1 MGEGIDRQAGE
12 GGAMASGQL
21 DARAEKGEM
30 PVPQRLNARGRG
42 GDAPASRRSSVHGR
56 KGEAPAPRRFNVHGH
71 KGEEPAPRRFSAHGS
86 RSGKPAPEQLKAR
99 SKAAFD
105 EQAPIYD
112 EGMQGD
118 HARALYPCI
127 FEEARR
133 AMEGIPVPSVLDVG
147 CGTGMLSEQLLGAF
161 PSCRLT
167 GVDLS
172 PAMVERARTRLAGRA
187 EVREADAERLPFHDG
202 AFDLVVCNDSFHH
215 YPDPDRAAFQMW
227 RVLRKGGALVLG
239 DVWQP
244 APARAVM
251 NAWMPFSHEG
261 DVRIYSE
268 AELRTILGTWFQRVR
283 WSRIGLTGCL
293 VVASKG

>member
-1 MGEGIDRQAGE
+1 MDEGIDRQAGV
-12 GGAMASGQL
+12 GGAADSGQL

-30 PVPQRLNARGRG
+30 PAPQRLNARGRG
-42 GDAPASRRSSVHGR
+42 GDAPASRRSSARGR
-56 KGEAPAPRRFNVHGH
+56 KGEAPAPQ
-71 KGEEPAPRRFSAHGS
+71 RFSAQGR
-86 RSGKPAPEQLKAR
+86 RSSKPAPEQLKAR

-127 FEEARR
+127 LEEARR

-147 CGTGMLSEQLLGAF
+147 CGTGMLSERLLGAF
-161 PSCRLT
+161 PSCRLA

-172 PAMVERARTRLAGRA
+172 PAMVERARARLAGRA

-268 AELRTILGTWFQRVR
+268 TELRAILGTWFQRVR

>member
-1 MGEGIDRQAGE
+1 MDEGIDRQAGV
-12 GGAMASGQL
+12 GGAADSGQL
-21 DARAEKGEM
+21 DAREEKGEM
-30 PVPQRLNARGRG
+30 PAPQRLNACGRG
-42 GDAPASRRSSVHGR
+42 GDAPASRRFNVHGR
-56 KGEAPAPRRFNVHGH
+56 KG
-71 KGEEPAPRRFSAHGS
+71 S
-86 RSGKPAPEQLKAR
+86 KPAPEQPKAR

-127 FEEARR
+127 LEEARR

-147 CGTGMLSEQLLGAF
+147 CGTGMLSERLLGAF

-172 PAMVERARTRLAGRA
+172 PAMAERARARLAGRA

-268 AELRTILGTWFQRVR
+268 AELRAILGTWFQRVR

>member
-1 MGEGIDRQAGE
+1 MDEGIDRQAGV
-12 GGAMASGQL
+12 GGAADSGQL

-30 PVPQRLNARGRG
+30 PAPQRLNARGRKG
-42 GDAPASRRSSVHGR
+42 ETPASRRSSVHGR
-56 KGEAPAPRRFNVHGH
+56 KGEAPAS
-71 KGEEPAPRRFSAHGS
+71 RRFSVHGR
-86 RSGKPAPEQLKAR
+86 RSSKLAPEQLKAR

-127 FEEARR
+127 LEEARR

-147 CGTGMLSEQLLGAF
+147 CGTGMLSERLLGAF

-172 PAMVERARTRLAGRA
+172 PAMVERARARLAGRA

-202 AFDLVVCNDSFHH
+202 VFDLVVCNDSFHH

-268 AELRTILGTWFQRVR
+268 AELRAILGTWFQRVR

-293 VVASKG
+293 AVASKG

>member
-1 MGEGIDRQAGE
+1 MDEGIDRQAGV
-12 GGAMASGQL
+12 GGAADSGQL
-21 DARAEKGEM
+21 DAREEKGEM
-30 PVPQRLNARGRG
+30 PAPQRLNACGRG
-42 GDAPASRRSSVHGR
+42 GDAPASRRSSARGR
-56 KGEAPAPRRFNVHGH
+56 KGEAPAPQ
-71 KGEEPAPRRFSAHGS
+71 RFSAQGR
-86 RSGKPAPEQLKAR
+86 RSSKLAPEQLKAR

-127 FEEARR
+127 LEEARR

-147 CGTGMLSEQLLGAF
+147 CGTGMLSERLLGAF
-161 PSCRLT
+161 PSCRLA

-172 PAMVERARTRLAGRA
+172 PAMVERARARLAGRA

-268 AELRTILGTWFQRVR
+268 AELRAILGTWFQRVR

>member
-1 MGEGIDRQAGE
+1 MDEGIDRQAGV
-12 GGAMASGQL
+12 GGAADSGQL
-21 DARAEKGEM
+21 DAREEKGEM
-30 PVPQRLNARGRG
+30 PAPQRLNACGRG
-42 GDAPASRRSSVHGR
+42 GDAPASRRSSARGR
-56 KGEAPAPRRFNVHGH
+56 KGEAPAPQ
-71 KGEEPAPRRFSAHGS
+71 RFSAQGR
-86 RSGKPAPEQLKAR
+86 RSSKLAPEQLKAR

-127 FEEARR
+127 LEEARR

-147 CGTGMLSEQLLGAF
+147 CGTGMLSERLLGAF
-161 PSCRLT
+161 PSCRLA

-172 PAMVERARTRLAGRA
+172 PAMVERARARLAGRA

-227 RVLRKGGALVLG
+227 RVLRKGGELVLG

-268 AELRTILGTWFQRVR
+268 TELRAILGTWFQRVR

>member
-1 MGEGIDRQAGE
+1 MDEGIDRQAGV
-12 GGAMASGQL
+12 GGAADSGQL
-21 DARAEKGEM
+21 DAREEKGEM
-30 PVPQRLNARGRG
+30 PAPQRLNACGRG
-42 GDAPASRRSSVHGR
+42 GDAPASRRSSARGR
-56 KGEAPAPRRFNVHGH
+56 KGEAPAPQ
-71 KGEEPAPRRFSAHGS
+71 RFSAQGR
-86 RSGKPAPEQLKAR
+86 RSSKLAPEQLKAR

-127 FEEARR
+127 LEEARR

-147 CGTGMLSEQLLGAF
+147 CGTGMLSERLLGAF
-161 PSCRLT
+161 PSCRLA

-172 PAMVERARTRLAGRA
+172 PAMVERARARLAGRA

-227 RVLRKGGALVLG
+227 RVLRKGGELVLG

-251 NAWMPFSHEG
+251 NAWMPLAHEG

-268 AELRTILGTWFQRVR
+268 TELRAILGTWFQRVR

>member
-1 MGEGIDRQAGE
+1 MDEGIDRQAGV
-12 GGAMASGQL
+12 GGAADSGQL

-30 PVPQRLNARGRG
+30 PDSQRLNARGRG
-42 GDAPASRRSSVHGR
+42 GDAPASRRSSARGR
-56 KGEAPAPRRFNVHGH
+56 KGEAPAS
-71 KGEEPAPRRFSAHGS
+71 RRFSAHGCRAS
-86 RSGKPAPEQLKAR
+86 KPAPEQLKAR

-127 FEEARR
+127 LDEAHR
-133 AMEGIPVPSVLDVG
+133 ALEGIPAPSVLDVG

-172 PAMVERARTRLAGRA
+172 PAMVERARARLAGRA

-202 AFDLVVCNDSFHH
+202 VFDLVVCNDSFHH

-268 AELRTILGTWFQRVR
+268 AELRAILGTWFQRVR

>member
-1 MGEGIDRQAGE
+1 MDEGIDRQAGV
-12 GGAMASGQL
+12 GGAADSGQL

-30 PVPQRLNARGRG
+30 PAPQRLNARGR
-42 GDAPASRRSSVHGR
+42 
-56 KGEAPAPRRFNVHGH
+56 KGEAPAPQ
-71 KGEEPAPRRFSAHGS
+71 RFSAHGRKGS
-86 RSGKPAPEQLKAR
+86 KPAPEQLKAR

-127 FEEARR
+127 LEEARR

-147 CGTGMLSEQLLGAF
+147 CGTGMLSERLLGAF

-172 PAMVERARTRLAGRA
+172 PAMVERARARLAGRA

-268 AELRTILGTWFQRVR
+268 TELRAILGTWFQRVR

>member
-1 MGEGIDRQAGE
+1 MDEGIDRQAGV
-12 GGAMASGQL
+12 GGAADSGQL

-30 PVPQRLNARGRG
+30 PAPQRLNARGRG
-42 GDAPASRRSSVHGR
+42 GDAPASRRSSARGR
-56 KGEAPAPRRFNVHGH
+56 KGEAPAPRRF
-71 KGEEPAPRRFSAHGS
+71 SAHGRKGS
-86 RSGKPAPEQLKAR
+86 KPAPEQLKAR

-127 FEEARR
+127 LEEARR
-133 AMEGIPVPSVLDVG
+133 AMEGTPVPSVLDVG
-147 CGTGMLSEQLLGAF
+147 CGTGMLSERLLGAF
-161 PSCRLT
+161 PSCRLA

-172 PAMVERARTRLAGRA
+172 PAMVERARARLAGRA
-187 EVREADAERLPFHDG
+187 EVREVDAERLPFHDG

-268 AELRTILGTWFQRVR
+268 AELRAILGTWFQRVR

>member
-1 MGEGIDRQAGE
+1 MGEGIDKQAGE
-12 GGAMASGQL
+12 SGAMASGQL
-21 DARAEKGEM
+21 DARTEKGEM
-30 PVPQRLNARGRG
+30 PVPRRFSMQGRRGE
-42 GDAPASRRSSVHGR
+42 V
-56 KGEAPAPRRFNVHGH
+56 PAPRRLNVHG
-71 KGEEPAPRRFSAHGS
+71 RRDSKLDS
-86 RSGKPAPEQLKAR
+86 EQLKAR

-105 EQAPIYD
+105 EQAPIFD

-127 FEEARR
+127 LEEARR
-133 AMEGIPVPSVLDVG
+133 AMEDIPAPSVLDVG
-147 CGTGMLSEQLLGAF
+147 CGTGMLSKQLLGAF
-161 PSCRLT
+161 HSCRLT

-172 PAMVERARTRLAGRA
+172 PAMVERARAHLAGRA

-268 AELRTILGTWFQRVR
+268 AELRAILGTWFQRVR

>member
-1 MGEGIDRQAGE
+1 MDEGIDKQAGE
-12 GGAMASGQL
+12 SGAEVSGQL

-30 PVPQRLNARGRG
+30 P
-42 GDAPASRRSSVHGR
+42 APRRSSMHGCR
-56 KGEAPAPRRFNVHGH
+56 GEAPAPRRLNVHG
-71 KGEEPAPRRFSAHGS
+71 RRGS
-86 RSGKPAPEQLKAR
+86 KPDSEQLKAR

-127 FEEARR
+127 LEEARR
-133 AMEGIPVPSVLDVG
+133 AMEGIPAPSVLDVG
-147 CGTGMLSEQLLGAF
+147 CGTGMLSEQLLSAL
-161 PSCRLT
+161 PSCRLA
-167 GVDLS
+167 GIDLS
-172 PAMVERARTRLAGRA
+172 PAMVERARARLAGRA

-251 NAWMPFSHEG
+251 NAWMPLAHEG

-268 AELRTILGTWFQRVR
+268 TELRAILGTWFQRVR

>member
-1 MGEGIDRQAGE
+1 MDEGIDRQAGV
-12 GGAMASGQL
+12 GGAAASGQL

-30 PVPQRLNARGRG
+30 PVPRRLNARGRG
-42 GDAPASRRSSVHGR
+42 GDAPASRRSSARGR
-56 KGEAPAPRRFNVHGH
+56 RGEAPDPRRLNVRG
-71 KGEEPAPRRFSAHGS
+71 RRGS
-86 RSGKPAPEQLKAR
+86 KPAPEQLKAR

-127 FEEARR
+127 LEEARR
-133 AMEGIPVPSVLDVG
+133 AMEGIPAPSVLDVG
-147 CGTGMLSEQLLGAF
+147 CGTGMLSEQLLSAL
-161 PSCRLT
+161 PSCRLA
-167 GVDLS
+167 GIDLS
-172 PAMVERARTRLAGRA
+172 PAMVERARARLAGRA

-202 AFDLVVCNDSFHH
+202 VFDLVVCNDSFHH

-251 NAWMPFSHEG
+251 NAWMPLSHEG

-268 AELRTILGTWFQRVR
+268 TELRAILGTWFQRVR

>member
-1 MGEGIDRQAGE
+1 MDEGIDRQAGV
-12 GGAMASGQL
+12 GGAADSGQL
-21 DARAEKGEM
+21 DAREEKGEM
-30 PVPQRLNARGRG
+30 PAPQRLNARGRG
-42 GDAPASRRSSVHGR
+42 GDAPASRRSSARGR
-56 KGEAPAPRRFNVHGH
+56 KGEAPAPQ
-71 KGEEPAPRRFSAHGS
+71 RFSAQGR
-86 RSGKPAPEQLKAR
+86 RSSKLAPEQLKAR

-127 FEEARR
+127 LEEARR
-133 AMEGIPVPSVLDVG
+133 AMESIPVPSVLDVG
-147 CGTGMLSEQLLGAF
+147 CGTGMLSERLLGAF
-161 PSCRLT
+161 PSCRLA

-268 AELRTILGTWFQRVR
+268 AELRAILGTWFQRVR

>member
-1 MGEGIDRQAGE
+1 MDEGIDRQAGV
-12 GGAMASGQL
+12 GGAADSGQL
-21 DARAEKGEM
+21 DAREEKGEM
-30 PVPQRLNARGRG
+30 PAPQRLNARGRG
-42 GDAPASRRSSVHGR
+42 GDAPASRRSSARGR
-56 KGEAPAPRRFNVHGH
+56 KGEAPAPQRFSVHGR
-71 KGEEPAPRRFSAHGS
+71 KGS
-86 RSGKPAPEQLKAR
+86 KPAPEQLKAR

-147 CGTGMLSEQLLGAF
+147 CGTGMLSERLLGAF

-172 PAMVERARTRLAGRA
+172 PAMVERARARLAGRA

-268 AELRTILGTWFQRVR
+268 AELRAILGTWFQRVR

>member
-1 MGEGIDRQAGE
+1 MGEGIDKQAGE
-12 GGAMASGQL
+12 GGAADSGQL
-21 DARAEKGEM
+21 EVRAEKGEM
-30 PVPQRLNARGRG
+30 PDPQRLNARGCG
-42 GDAPASRRSSVHGR
+42 GDVPAPRRSSVHGR
-56 KGEAPAPRRFNVHGH
+56 KGET
-71 KGEEPAPRRFSAHGS
+71 PAPRRFSAQVRRGS
-86 RSGKPAPEQLKAR
+86 KPDSEQLKAR

-127 FEEARR
+127 IEEARR
-133 AMEGIPVPSVLDVG
+133 AMEDIPAPSVLDVG
-147 CGTGMLSEQLLGAF
+147 CGTGMLSERLLSAF
-161 PSCRLT
+161 PSCHLT
-167 GVDLS
+167 GIDLS
-172 PAMVERARTRLAGRA
+172 PAMVDRARVRLAGRA

-202 AFDLVVCNDSFHH
+202 VFDLVVCNDSFHH

-268 AELRTILGTWFQRVR
+268 AELRAILGTWFQRVR

>member
-1 MGEGIDRQAGE
+1 MDEGIDRQAGV
-12 GGAMASGQL
+12 GGAADSGQL
-21 DARAEKGEM
+21 DAREEKGEM
-30 PVPQRLNARGRG
+30 PAPQRLNACGRG
-42 GDAPASRRSSVHGR
+42 GDAPASRRSSARGR
-56 KGEAPAPRRFNVHGH
+56 RGEAPAPRRLNVHG
-71 KGEEPAPRRFSAHGS
+71 RRGS
-86 RSGKPAPEQLKAR
+86 KPDSEQLKAR
-99 SKAAFD
+99 SKAALD

-127 FEEARR
+127 LDEARR
-133 AMEGIPVPSVLDVG
+133 ALEDIPAPSVLDVG
-147 CGTGMLSEQLLGAF
+147 CGTGMLSEQLLSVF
-161 PSCRLT
+161 PSCHLT
-167 GVDLS
+167 GIDLS
-172 PAMVERARTRLAGRA
+172 PAMVDRARARLAGRA

-268 AELRTILGTWFQRVR
+268 AELRAILGTWFQRVR

>member
-1 MGEGIDRQAGE
+1 MDEGIDRQAGV
-12 GGAMASGQL
+12 GGAADSGQL
-21 DARAEKGEM
+21 DAREEKGEM
-30 PVPQRLNARGRG
+30 PAPQRLNARGRG
-42 GDAPASRRSSVHGR
+42 GDAPASRRSSARGR
-56 KGEAPAPRRFNVHGH
+56 KGEAPAPQ
-71 KGEEPAPRRFSAHGS
+71 RFSAQGR
-86 RSGKPAPEQLKAR
+86 RSSKLAPEQLKAR

-127 FEEARR
+127 LEEARR
-133 AMEGIPVPSVLDVG
+133 AMESIPVPSVLDVG
-147 CGTGMLSEQLLGAF
+147 CGTGMLSERLLGAF
-161 PSCRLT
+161 PSCRLA

-172 PAMVERARTRLAGRA
+172 PAMVERARARLAGRA

-227 RVLRKGGALVLG
+227 RVLRKVGALVLG

>member
-1 MGEGIDRQAGE
+1 MDEGIDRQAGV
-12 GGAMASGQL
+12 GGAADSGQL
-21 DARAEKGEM
+21 DAREEKGEM
-30 PVPQRLNARGRG
+30 PAPQRLNARGRG
-42 GDAPASRRSSVHGR
+42 GDAPASRRSSARGR
-56 KGEAPAPRRFNVHGH
+56 KGEAPAPQ
-71 KGEEPAPRRFSAHGS
+71 RFSAQGR
-86 RSGKPAPEQLKAR
+86 RSSKLAPEQLKAR

-127 FEEARR
+127 LEEARR
-133 AMEGIPVPSVLDVG
+133 AMESIPVPSVLDVG
-147 CGTGMLSEQLLGAF
+147 CGTGMLSERLLGAF
-161 PSCRLT
+161 PSCRLA

>member
-1 MGEGIDRQAGE
+1 MDEGIDRQAGV
-12 GGAMASGQL
+12 GGAADSGQL
-21 DARAEKGEM
+21 DAREEKGEM
-30 PVPQRLNARGRG
+30 PAPQRLNACGRG
-42 GDAPASRRSSVHGR
+42 GDAPASRRSSARGR
-56 KGEAPAPRRFNVHGH
+56 KGEAPAPQ
-71 KGEEPAPRRFSAHGS
+71 RFSAQGR
-86 RSGKPAPEQLKAR
+86 RSSKLAPEQLKAR

-127 FEEARR
+127 LEEARR

-172 PAMVERARTRLAGRA
+172 PAMVERARARLVGRA

-268 AELRTILGTWFQRVR
+268 AELRAILGTWFQRVR
-283 WSRIGLTGCL
+283 WSQIGLTGCL

>member
-1 MGEGIDRQAGE
+1 MDEGIDKQAGE
-12 GGAMASGQL
+12 SGAADSGQL
-21 DARAEKGEM
+21 AARAEKGEM
-30 PVPQRLNARGRG
+30 P
-42 GDAPASRRSSVHGR
+42 APRRSSMHGCR
-56 KGEAPAPRRFNVHGH
+56 GEAPAPRRLNVHG
-71 KGEEPAPRRFSAHGS
+71 RRGS
-86 RSGKPAPEQLKAR
+86 KPDSEQLKAR

-127 FEEARR
+127 LDEAHR
-133 AMEGIPVPSVLDVG
+133 ALEGIPVPSVLDVG

-161 PSCRLT
+161 PSCRLA
-167 GVDLS
+167 GIDLS
-172 PAMVERARTRLAGRA
+172 PAMVERARARLAGRA

-251 NAWMPFSHEG
+251 NAWMPFSREG
-261 DVRIYSE
+261 DVHIYSE
-268 AELRTILGTWFQRVR
+268 TELRAILGTWFQRVR

>member
-1 MGEGIDRQAGE
+1 MDEGIDKQAGE
-12 GGAMASGQL
+12 SGEAGSGQL
-21 DARAEKGEM
+21 EARAEKGEM
-30 PVPQRLNARGRG
+30 P
-42 GDAPASRRSSVHGR
+42 APRRFSMHGR
-56 KGEAPAPRRFNVHGH
+56 RGEAPAPLRLNVHG
-71 KGEEPAPRRFSAHGS
+71 RRGS
-86 RSGKPAPEQLKAR
+86 KPDPEQLKAR

-127 FEEARR
+127 LEEARR
-133 AMEGIPVPSVLDVG
+133 ALEGIPVPSVLDVG
-147 CGTGMLSEQLLGAF
+147 CGTGMLSEQLLGAL

-167 GVDLS
+167 GIDLS
-172 PAMVERARTRLAGRA
+172 PAMVERARARLADRA

-251 NAWMPFSHEG
+251 NAWMPFSREG

-268 AELRTILGTWFQRVR
+268 TELRAILGTWFQRVR

-293 VVASKG
+293 VVANKG

>member
-1 MGEGIDRQAGE
+1 MDEGIDRQAGE
-12 GGAMASGQL
+12 SGAEVSGQL

-30 PVPQRLNARGRG
+30 P
-42 GDAPASRRSSVHGR
+42 APRRFSMRGR
-56 KGEAPAPRRFNVHGH
+56 KGEAPAPRRFNVHG
-71 KGEEPAPRRFSAHGS
+71 RRSS
-86 RSGKPAPEQLKAR
+86 KLAPEQLKAR

-127 FEEARR
+127 IEEARR
-133 AMEGIPVPSVLDVG
+133 AMGGIPVPSVLDVG
-147 CGTGMLSEQLLGAF
+147 CGTGMLSERLLGAF

-172 PAMVERARTRLAGRA
+172 PAMVERARARLAGRA

-227 RVLRKGGALVLG
+227 RLLRKGGALVLG

-268 AELRTILGTWFQRVR
+268 TELRAILGTWFQRVR

>member
-1 MGEGIDRQAGE
+1 MDEGIDKQAGE
-12 GGAMASGQL
+12 SGAADSGQL

-30 PVPQRLNARGRG
+30 P
-42 GDAPASRRSSVHGR
+42 APRRSSMHGR
-56 KGEAPAPRRFNVHGH
+56 RGEAPAPRRLNVHG
-71 KGEEPAPRRFSAHGS
+71 RRDS
-86 RSGKPAPEQLKAR
+86 KPDSEQLKAR
-99 SKAAFD
+99 SKSAFD

-127 FEEARR
+127 LDEAHR
-133 AMEGIPVPSVLDVG
+133 AMEGIPAPSVLDVG
-147 CGTGMLSEQLLGAF
+147 CGTGMLSEQLLGAL
-161 PSCRLT
+161 PSCRLA
-167 GVDLS
+167 GIDLS
-172 PAMVERARTRLAGRA
+172 PAMVERARARLAGRA

-202 AFDLVVCNDSFHH
+202 VFDLVVCNDSFHH

-251 NAWMPFSHEG
+251 NAWMPLSHEG

-268 AELRTILGTWFQRVR
+268 TELRAILGTWFQRVR

>member
-1 MGEGIDRQAGE
+1 MDEGIDRQAGV
-12 GGAMASGQL
+12 GGAADSGQL

-30 PVPQRLNARGRG
+30 PAPQRLNARGRG
-42 GDAPASRRSSVHGR
+42 GDAPAPRRSSAHGR
-56 KGEAPAPRRFNVHGH
+56 KGEAPAPRRFNVHG
-71 KGEEPAPRRFSAHGS
+71 RRSS
-86 RSGKPAPEQLKAR
+86 KLAPEQLKAR

-127 FEEARR
+127 IEEARR
-133 AMEGIPVPSVLDVG
+133 AMGGIPVPSVLDVG
-147 CGTGMLSEQLLGAF
+147 CGTGMLSERLLGAF

-172 PAMVERARTRLAGRA
+172 PAMVERARARLAGRA

-202 AFDLVVCNDSFHH
+202 VFDLVVCNDSFHH

-251 NAWMPFSHEG
+251 NAWMPLSHEG

-268 AELRTILGTWFQRVR
+268 TELRAILGTWFQRVR

>member
-1 MGEGIDRQAGE
+1 MDEGIDRQAGE
-12 GGAMASGQL
+12 GGAVASGQL
-21 DARAEKGEM
+21 DARAEKGEKLD
-30 PVPQRLNARGRG
+30 PQRHNARGCG
-42 GDAPASRRSSVHGR
+42 GDAPAPRRSSVHGR
-56 KGEAPAPRRFNVHGH
+56 KGEAPAPRRFNVHG
-71 KGEEPAPRRFSAHGS
+71 RRSS
-86 RSGKPAPEQLKAR
+86 KLAPEQLKAR

-127 FEEARR
+127 LEEARR
-133 AMEGIPVPSVLDVG
+133 AMKGTPVPSVLDVG
-147 CGTGMLSEQLLGAF
+147 CGTGMLSERLLGAF

-172 PAMVERARTRLAGRA
+172 PAMVERARARLAGRA
-187 EVREADAERLPFHDG
+187 EIREADAERLPFHDG
-202 AFDLVVCNDSFHH
+202 VFDLVVCNDSFHH

-268 AELRTILGTWFQRVR
+268 AELRAILGTWFQRVR

-293 VVASKG
+293 AVASKG

>member
-1 MGEGIDRQAGE
+1 MDEGIDRQAGE
-12 GGAMASGQL
+12 GGAVASGQL
-21 DARAEKGEM
+21 DARAEKGEKLD
-30 PVPQRLNARGRG
+30 PQRHNARGRG

-56 KGEAPAPRRFNVHGH
+56 KGEAPAPRRFNVHG
-71 KGEEPAPRRFSAHGS
+71 RRSS
-86 RSGKPAPEQLKAR
+86 KLAPEQLKAR

-127 FEEARR
+127 LEEARR
-133 AMEGIPVPSVLDVG
+133 AMEGTPVPSVLDVG
-147 CGTGMLSEQLLGAF
+147 CGTGMLSERLLGAF
-161 PSCRLT
+161 PSCRLA

-268 AELRTILGTWFQRVR
+268 AELRAILGTWFQRVR

>member
-1 MGEGIDRQAGE
+1 MDEGIDRQAGV
-12 GGAMASGQL
+12 GGAADSGQL

-30 PVPQRLNARGRG
+30 PAPQRLNARGRG
-42 GDAPASRRSSVHGR
+42 GDAPASRRSSARGR
-56 KGEAPAPRRFNVHGH
+56 KGEAPAPRRFNVHGR
-71 KGEEPAPRRFSAHGS
+71 KGS
-86 RSGKPAPEQLKAR
+86 KPAPEQLKAR

-147 CGTGMLSEQLLGAF
+147 CGTGMLSERLLGAF

-172 PAMVERARTRLAGRA
+172 PAMVERARARLAGRA

-268 AELRTILGTWFQRVR
+268 AELRAILGTWFQRVR

>member
-1 MGEGIDRQAGE
+1 MDEGIDRQAGV
-12 GGAMASGQL
+12 GGAADSGQL

-30 PVPQRLNARGRG
+30 PAPQRLNARGR
-42 GDAPASRRSSVHGR
+42 
-56 KGEAPAPRRFNVHGH
+56 KGEAPAPQ
-71 KGEEPAPRRFSAHGS
+71 RFSAHGRKGS
-86 RSGKPAPEQLKAR
+86 KPAPEQLKAR

-127 FEEARR
+127 LEEARR

-147 CGTGMLSEQLLGAF
+147 CGTGMLSERLLGAF

-172 PAMVERARTRLAGRA
+172 PAMVERARVRLAGRA

-215 YPDPDRAAFQMW
+215 YPDPDHAAFQMW

-268 AELRTILGTWFQRVR
+268 TELRAILGTWFQRVR

>member
-1 MGEGIDRQAGE
+1 MDEGIDRQAGV
-12 GGAMASGQL
+12 GGAADSGQL
-21 DARAEKGEM
+21 DAREEKGEM
-30 PVPQRLNARGRG
+30 PAPQRLNARGRG
-42 GDAPASRRSSVHGR
+42 GDAPASRRSSARGR
-56 KGEAPAPRRFNVHGH
+56 KGEAPAPRRF
-71 KGEEPAPRRFSAHGS
+71 SAHGRKGS
-86 RSGKPAPEQLKAR
+86 KPAPEQLKAR

-127 FEEARR
+127 LEEARR
-133 AMEGIPVPSVLDVG
+133 AMEGTPVPSVLDVG
-147 CGTGMLSEQLLGAF
+147 CGTGMLSERLLGAF
-161 PSCRLT
+161 PSCRLA

-172 PAMVERARTRLAGRA
+172 PAMVERARARLAGRA
-187 EVREADAERLPFHDG
+187 EVREVDAERLPFHDG

-268 AELRTILGTWFQRVR
+268 AELRAILGTWFQRVR

>member
-1 MGEGIDRQAGE
+1 MDEGIDRQAGV
-12 GGAMASGQL
+12 GGAADSGQL

-30 PVPQRLNARGRG
+30 PAPQRLNARGRG
-42 GDAPASRRSSVHGR
+42 GDAPASRRSSARGR
-56 KGEAPAPRRFNVHGH
+56 RGEAPAPQ
-71 KGEEPAPRRFSAHGS
+71 RFSVQGR
-86 RSGKPAPEQLKAR
+86 RSSKPAPEQLKAR

-127 FEEARR
+127 LEEARR
-133 AMEGIPVPSVLDVG
+133 AMEGITVPSVLDVG
-147 CGTGMLSEQLLGAF
+147 CGTGMLSERLLGAF
-161 PSCRLT
+161 PSCHLA

-172 PAMVERARTRLAGRA
+172 PAMVERARARLAGRA

-268 AELRTILGTWFQRVR
+268 AELRAILGTWFQRVR

>member
-1 MGEGIDRQAGE
+1 MDEGIDRQAGE
-12 GGAMASGQL
+12 GGAVASGQL
-21 DARAEKGEM
+21 DARAEKGEKLD
-30 PVPQRLNARGRG
+30 PQRHNARGRG

-56 KGEAPAPRRFNVHGH
+56 KGEAPASRRFNVHG
-71 KGEEPAPRRFSAHGS
+71 RRSS
-86 RSGKPAPEQLKAR
+86 KLAPEQLKAR
-99 SKAAFD
+99 SKAAFG

-118 HARALYPCI
+118 HARALCPCI
-127 FEEARR
+127 IEEARR

-147 CGTGMLSEQLLGAF
+147 CGTGMLSERLLSAF

-172 PAMVERARTRLAGRA
+172 PAMVERARARLAGRA

-244 APARAVM
+244 VPARAVM

-268 AELRTILGTWFQRVR
+268 TELRAILGTWFQRVR

>member
-1 MGEGIDRQAGE
+1 MDEGIDRQAGV
-12 GGAMASGQL
+12 GGAADSGQL
-21 DARAEKGEM
+21 DAREEKGEM
-30 PVPQRLNARGRG
+30 PAPQRLNARGRG
-42 GDAPASRRSSVHGR
+42 GDAPASRRSSARGR
-56 KGEAPAPRRFNVHGH
+56 KGEAPAPQ
-71 KGEEPAPRRFSAHGS
+71 RFSAQGR
-86 RSGKPAPEQLKAR
+86 RSSKLAPEQLKAR

-127 FEEARR
+127 LEEARR
-133 AMEGIPVPSVLDVG
+133 AMESIPVPSVLDVG
-147 CGTGMLSEQLLGAF
+147 CGTGMLSERLLGAF
-161 PSCRLT
+161 PSCRLA

-172 PAMVERARTRLAGRA
+172 PAMVERARARLAGRA

-268 AELRTILGTWFQRVR
+268 AELRAILGTWFQRVR

-293 VVASKG
+293 VVAGKG

>member
-1 MGEGIDRQAGE
+1 MDEGIDRQAGE
-12 GGAMASGQL
+12 GGAVASGQL
-21 DARAEKGEM
+21 DARAEKGEKLD
-30 PVPQRLNARGRG
+30 PQRHNARGRG

-56 KGEAPAPRRFNVHGH
+56 KGEAPASRRFNVHG
-71 KGEEPAPRRFSAHGS
+71 RRSS
-86 RSGKPAPEQLKAR
+86 KLAPEQLKAR

-127 FEEARR
+127 LEETRR

-147 CGTGMLSEQLLGAF
+147 CGTGMLSERLLGAF

-172 PAMVERARTRLAGRA
+172 PAMVERARARLAGRA

-268 AELRTILGTWFQRVR
+268 AELRAILGTWFQRVR

>member
-1 MGEGIDRQAGE
+1 MDEGIDRQAGV
-12 GGAMASGQL
+12 GGAADSGQL

-30 PVPQRLNARGRG
+30 PAPQRLNARGRG
-42 GDAPASRRSSVHGR
+42 GDAPASRRSSARGR
-56 KGEAPAPRRFNVHGH
+56 KGEAPAPRRFNVHGR
-71 KGEEPAPRRFSAHGS
+71 KGS
-86 RSGKPAPEQLKAR
+86 KPAPEQLKAR

-147 CGTGMLSEQLLGAF
+147 CGTGMLSERLLGAF
-161 PSCRLT
+161 PSCHLA

-172 PAMVERARTRLAGRA
+172 PAMVECARARLAGRA

-268 AELRTILGTWFQRVR
+268 AELRAILGTWFQRVR

-293 VVASKG
+293 AVASKG

>member
-1 MGEGIDRQAGE
+1 MDEGIDRQAGV
-12 GGAMASGQL
+12 GGAADSGQL
-21 DARAEKGEM
+21 DAREEKGEM
-30 PVPQRLNARGRG
+30 PAPQRLNACGRG
-42 GDAPASRRSSVHGR
+42 GDAPASRRSSARGR
-56 KGEAPAPRRFNVHGH
+56 KGEAPAPQ
-71 KGEEPAPRRFSAHGS
+71 RFSAQGR
-86 RSGKPAPEQLKAR
+86 RSSKLAPEQLKAR

-127 FEEARR
+127 LEEARR
-133 AMEGIPVPSVLDVG
+133 AMESIPVPSVLDVG
-147 CGTGMLSEQLLGAF
+147 CGTGMLSERLLGAF
-161 PSCRLT
+161 PSCRLA

-172 PAMVERARTRLAGRA
+172 PAMVERARARLAGRA

-215 YPDPDRAAFQMW
+215 YPDPDRAVFQMW

-268 AELRTILGTWFQRVR
+268 AELRAILGTWFQRVR